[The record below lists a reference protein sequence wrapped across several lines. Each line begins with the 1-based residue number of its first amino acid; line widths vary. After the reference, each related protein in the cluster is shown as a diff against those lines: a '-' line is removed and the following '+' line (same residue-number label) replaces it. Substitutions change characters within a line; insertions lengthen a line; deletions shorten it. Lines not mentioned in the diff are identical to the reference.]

1 MTEQQWAQ
9 WKVDNATVRLAKLE
23 VAMDEAKDD
32 ARRDLVAKKIA
43 AEETIIAE
51 QSAELARL
59 AAEEQTRFDEQVA
72 ATLRRLGV
80 TK

>member
-59 AAEEQTRFDEQVA
+59 AAEEQARFDEQVA